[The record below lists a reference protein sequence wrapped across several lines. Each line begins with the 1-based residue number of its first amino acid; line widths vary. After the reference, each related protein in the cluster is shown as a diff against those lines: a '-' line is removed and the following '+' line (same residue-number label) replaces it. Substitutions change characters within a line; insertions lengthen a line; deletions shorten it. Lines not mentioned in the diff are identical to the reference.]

1 VPTDKSDRGLDSPR
15 AGRILLWFL
24 GGVCAVLAVAD
35 LLYHKHVHFA
45 FEGWFAFYGFLGF
58 FSCFFLITAS
68 KGLRKLVKRDEDYY
82 DRDYR

>member
-1 VPTDKSDRGLDSPR
+1 MTTGNANRGLDSPR

-24 GGVCAVLAVAD
+24 GGVCALLAIAE
-35 LLYHKHVHFA
+35 LFFHKHVHFA
-45 FEGWFAFYGFLGF
+45 FEGWFAFYGWLGF